1 MANIAILATPCTTFQ
16 VYVQKMAKV
25 FADTLALEDTVRHTS
40 PISHHEILEEI
51 HVVEQ
56 PHWLSDHTACTMC
69 FEIVRTHT
77 VARWR
82 GIRDQQAHRTLPYEG
97 DDERF
102 GEIPFS
108 MDIPIGISIDILI
121 SISMDISMDFPIEIP
136 IEISMDRSMDISM
149 GISMGMPVIIY
160 PCIYP

>member
-1 MANIAILATPCTTFQ
+1 MANMAILATPCTT
-16 VYVQKMAKV
+16 VKEYVQKSAKV
-25 FADTLALEDTVRHTS
+25 FVDTMATEDTVRHTS
-40 PISHHEILEEI
+40 PVSHHKLLEEI
-51 HVVEQ
+51 HVVKQ
-56 PHWLSDHTACTMC
+56 PEWLSDHTACSVC
-69 FEIVRTHT
+69 FEILHTLT

-82 GIRDQQAHRTLPYEG
+82 GIRDQQAQRTSPYEG
-97 DDERF
+97 DDEGF

-108 MDIPIGISIDILI
+108 VDTPIGISIDILI
-121 SISMDISMDFPIEIP
+121 SISMDTYMDFPIEIP